1 VAGRSDPEA
10 WLPQGGLATSL
21 NLKGNATTSEVVIV
35 SVSFRDMSATSQAAA
50 IRSAPE
56 RSFVQVT
63 RLRVKQPPGLRGAES
78 SFLFIVASPIA
89 V

>member
-1 VAGRSDPEA
+1 
-10 WLPQGGLATSL
+10 
-21 NLKGNATTSEVVIV
+21 
-35 SVSFRDMSATSQAAA
+35 MSATSQAAA

-78 SFLFIVASPIA
+78 SFLFIVALLSQYEDPVWNDVA
-89 V
+89 P